1 MAMKRD
7 DGRGADELRPIA
19 MTPDYILHP
28 EGSVLVTFG
37 DTKVLCNATLEKKV
51 PRWMEQQDVRGG
63 WVTAEYAL
71 LPRSTRTRTARETN
85 GLRGRTQEIRR
96 LIGRSLRAAIRLDLL
111 DGYTCTLDCDVLQAD
126 GGTRT
131 ASVSG
136 GYVALVKAL
145 QPLIQ
150 AGELPAAVL
159 ETQVAAISVGMMDG
173 EPLLDLN
180 YGEDSSAD
188 VDFNVVM
195 NDRLELIE
203 MQGMAEGRT
212 FSRADLERMLDLAEK
227 GMQEIF
233 RLQRQTL
240 GVEELS

>member
-1 MAMKRD
+1 MGIQRE
-7 DGRGADELRPIA
+7 DGRRTDELRPIQ
-19 MTPDYILHP
+19 MNLDYIIHP
-28 EGSVLVTFG
+28 EGSVLVSFG
-37 DTKVLCNATLEKKV
+37 NTKVLCNATLEKKV
-51 PRWMEQQDVRGG
+51 PRWMQQGMSGG

-71 LPRSTRTRTARETN
+71 LPRSTRTRTSRETN

-96 LIGRSLRAAIRLDLL
+96 LIGRSLRAALRLDLL
-111 DGYTCTLDCDVLQAD
+111 DGYTCILDCDVLQAD

-145 QPLIQ
+145 QPLIR
-150 AGELPAAVL
+150 AGDLQPEVI
-159 ETQVAAISVGMMDG
+159 EGQVAAISVGMIAG
-173 EPLLDLN
+173 EPLLDLD

-195 NDRLELIE
+195 DDRLALIE
-203 MQGMAEGRT
+203 LQGTAEGRT
-212 FSRADLERMLDLAEK
+212 FSRKNLNCMLDLAEQ

-233 RLQRQTL
+233 RLQRKTL
-240 GVEELS
+240 GLE